1 MINLNGKLRIIEKSI
16 LKFRSDD
23 MGNKFLNNIPW
34 LTKEKKEKFKKL
46 KGSANSEV
54 DLNKMRD
61 ELKDPHK
68 EIKIMNKN
76 EMIKITENIT
86 KDFDLLY
93 GGVKLAILLKDDF
106 EFDNDTY
113 TLLFASK
120 ALDDLSPLEATTEV
134 VRFFRERNENILRKI
149 SSIIV
154 MHTSNEHDYICNQ
167 FKDREYIEIIQEGD
181 NMKAFRQCS
190 DCRWNK
196 IGHYCGKQMTF
207 NGLEC
212 INFDKKK

>member
-1 MINLNGKLRIIEKSI
+1 
-16 LKFRSDD
+16 
-23 MGNKFLNNIPW
+23 MGNKFLNDIPW

-46 KGSANSEV
+46 KGSANSKV

-61 ELKDPHK
+61 ELKYPDK

-76 EMIKITENIT
+76 EVIEITENIT

-134 VRFFRERNENILRKI
+134 VRFFRERNEDVLRKI

-154 MHTSNEHDYICNQ
+154 MHTLNEHDYICNQ
-167 FKDREYIEIIQEGD
+167 FKNREYVVII
-181 NMKAFRQCS
+181 
-190 DCRWNK
+190 
-196 IGHYCGKQMTF
+196 
-207 NGLEC
+207 
-212 INFDKKK
+212 

>member
-1 MINLNGKLRIIEKSI
+1 
-16 LKFRSDD
+16 
-23 MGNKFLNNIPW
+23 MGNKFLNDIPW

-46 KGSANSEV
+46 KGAANSKI

-61 ELKDPHK
+61 ELKYPDK

-86 KDFDLLY
+86 KDFDSLY
-93 GGVKLAILLKDDF
+93 GGVRLAILLKDDF

-120 ALDDLSPLEATTEV
+120 SLDDLSPLEATTKV

-154 MHTSNEHDYICNQ
+154 MHTLNEHDYICSQ
-167 FKDREYIEIIQEGD
+167 FKDREYIVI
-181 NMKAFRQCS
+181 K
-190 DCRWNK
+190 
-196 IGHYCGKQMTF
+196 
-207 NGLEC
+207 
-212 INFDKKK
+212 

>member
-1 MINLNGKLRIIEKSI
+1 MENE
-16 LKFRSDD
+16 
-23 MGNKFLNNIPW
+23 FLNDIPW

-46 KGSANSEV
+46 KGSANSKV

-61 ELKDPHK
+61 ELKYPDK

-76 EMIKITENIT
+76 KVIEITENIT

-134 VRFFRERNENILRKI
+134 VRFFRERNEDVLRKI

-167 FKDREYIEIIQEGD
+167 FKNREYVVII
-181 NMKAFRQCS
+181 
-190 DCRWNK
+190 
-196 IGHYCGKQMTF
+196 
-207 NGLEC
+207 
-212 INFDKKK
+212 

>member
-1 MINLNGKLRIIEKSI
+1 
-16 LKFRSDD
+16 
-23 MGNKFLNNIPW
+23 MGNNFLNDIPW

-46 KGSANSEV
+46 KGSANSKV

-61 ELKDPHK
+61 ELKYPDK

-76 EMIKITENIT
+76 EVIEITENIT

-106 EFDNDTY
+106 EFDDTY

-134 VRFFRERNENILRKI
+134 VRFFRKRDENILRKI

-167 FKDREYIEIIQEGD
+167 FKDREYIEII
-181 NMKAFRQCS
+181 
-190 DCRWNK
+190 
-196 IGHYCGKQMTF
+196 
-207 NGLEC
+207 
-212 INFDKKK
+212 

>member
-1 MINLNGKLRIIEKSI
+1 ME
-16 LKFRSDD
+16 
-23 MGNKFLNNIPW
+23 NKFLDNIPW

-46 KGSANSEV
+46 KGSANSKV

-61 ELKDPHK
+61 ELKYLDK
-68 EIKIMNKN
+68 EIKSMNKN
-76 EMIKITENIT
+76 EVIKITENIT

-134 VRFFRERNENILRKI
+134 VRFFRGHNKDILSKI

-167 FKDREYIEIIQEGD
+167 FKDREYIEVI
-181 NMKAFRQCS
+181 
-190 DCRWNK
+190 
-196 IGHYCGKQMTF
+196 
-207 NGLEC
+207 
-212 INFDKKK
+212 

>member
-1 MINLNGKLRIIEKSI
+1 
-16 LKFRSDD
+16 

-34 LTKEKKEKFKKL
+34 LTKEKKKKFKEL

-61 ELKDPHK
+61 ELKYPDK

-76 EMIKITENIT
+76 EVIKITENIT

-106 EFDNDTY
+106 EFNNDTY

-120 ALDDLSPLEATTEV
+120 SLDDLPPLEATTEV
-134 VRFFRERNENILRKI
+134 VRFFRERNKDILRKI

-154 MHTSNEHDYICNQ
+154 MHTSNEHDYICSQ
-167 FKDREYIEIIQEGD
+167 FKDREYIVI
-181 NMKAFRQCS
+181 K
-190 DCRWNK
+190 
-196 IGHYCGKQMTF
+196 
-207 NGLEC
+207 
-212 INFDKKK
+212 

>member
-1 MINLNGKLRIIEKSI
+1 
-16 LKFRSDD
+16 
-23 MGNKFLNNIPW
+23 MGNKFLNDIPW

-46 KGSANSEV
+46 KGSANSKV

-61 ELKDPHK
+61 ELKYPDK

-76 EMIKITENIT
+76 EVIKITENIT
-86 KDFDLLY
+86 KDFSLVY
-93 GGVKLAILLKDDF
+93 GDVKLATLLKDNF

-120 ALDDLSPLEATTEV
+120 ALDDLSPLKATTEV
-134 VRFFRERNENILRKI
+134 VRFFRERNEDILRKI

-167 FKDREYIEIIQEGD
+167 FKDRKYIII
-181 NMKAFRQCS
+181 K
-190 DCRWNK
+190 
-196 IGHYCGKQMTF
+196 
-207 NGLEC
+207 
-212 INFDKKK
+212 

>member
-1 MINLNGKLRIIEKSI
+1 
-16 LKFRSDD
+16 

-46 KGSANSEV
+46 KGSANSKV

-61 ELKDPHK
+61 ELKYPDK

-76 EMIKITENIT
+76 ELIKITENIT
-86 KDFDLLY
+86 KDFDLLH

-106 EFDNDTY
+106 EFDDDTY

-134 VRFFRERNENILRKI
+134 VRFFRKRDENILRKI

-154 MHTSNEHDYICNQ
+154 MHTSNDHDYICNQ
-167 FKDREYIEIIQEGD
+167 FENREYVVII
-181 NMKAFRQCS
+181 
-190 DCRWNK
+190 
-196 IGHYCGKQMTF
+196 
-207 NGLEC
+207 
-212 INFDKKK
+212 

>member
-1 MINLNGKLRIIEKSI
+1 ME
-16 LKFRSDD
+16 
-23 MGNKFLNNIPW
+23 NKFLNDIPW

-46 KGSANSEV
+46 KGAANSKV
-54 DLNKMRD
+54 DLNKSKLGGIIMD
-61 ELKDPHK
+61 K

-76 EMIKITENIT
+76 EVIEITENIT

-134 VRFFRERNENILRKI
+134 VRFFRERNEDILRKI

-154 MHTSNEHDYICNQ
+154 MHTSNEHDYICSQ
-167 FKDREYIEIIQEGD
+167 FKDRKYIVI
-181 NMKAFRQCS
+181 K
-190 DCRWNK
+190 
-196 IGHYCGKQMTF
+196 
-207 NGLEC
+207 
-212 INFDKKK
+212 

>member
-1 MINLNGKLRIIEKSI
+1 
-16 LKFRSDD
+16 
-23 MGNKFLNNIPW
+23 MGNKFLNDIPW

-46 KGSANSEV
+46 KGSANSKV

-61 ELKDPHK
+61 ELKYPDK

-76 EMIKITENIT
+76 EVIKINENIT
-86 KDFDLLY
+86 KDFCLVN
-93 GGVKLAILLKDDF
+93 GNVKLATLLKDNF

-134 VRFFRERNENILRKI
+134 VRFFREHNEDILSKI
-149 SSIIV
+149 SSIIL

-167 FKDREYIEIIQEGD
+167 FKDREYIVI
-181 NMKAFRQCS
+181 K
-190 DCRWNK
+190 
-196 IGHYCGKQMTF
+196 
-207 NGLEC
+207 
-212 INFDKKK
+212 